1 VTTRKELSNETRGR
15 LFVDP
20 RPVDHEYASL
30 RALMQ
35 KQSAELAIMMDIGKA
50 ITSSLKLDEVLN
62 VIMGKVS
69 SLLEPKQWSLLL
81 LDEETGELYFEIVVS
96 PVADRLKGIRL
107 RLGEGVAGWVAQEGE
122 PLLVEDAATHPL
134 VARHIDQQISFETKS
149 IICVPLI
156 VKEKVFGVIEIINA
170 LEDRPYTS
178 ADLAILSTIADFAAI
193 AIDNARTYARLNDL
207 VITDELTG
215 LFNARHFDELLTR
228 EIDRSRRYAL
238 ACSVVFFDL
247 DHFKSV
253 NDTHGHLV
261 GSRVLAEVG
270 TILSR
275 HIRSVDIASRFGGD
289 EFVLLLPSTDSRG
302 ARALVSNLRKVLEQ
316 HPFTADDGTPIRVTA
331 SFGIASFPEH
341 ARDKGDLMQR
351 ADQAMYRVKG
361 STRNGVCVAGEA
373 DR

>member
-1 VTTRKELSNETRGR
+1 MDS
-15 LFVDP
+15 P
-20 RPVDHEYASL
+20 HPDHEYASL

-81 LDEETGELYFEIVVS
+81 LDEEREELYFEIVVS
-96 PVADRLKGIRL
+96 PVADRLKGVRL
-107 RLGEGVAGWVAQEGE
+107 KLGEGVAGWVAREGE

-134 VARHIDQQISFETKS
+134 VAHQIDQQVSFQTNS
-149 IICVPLI
+149 IICVPLV

-178 ADLAILSTIADFAAI
+178 ADLAILSTISDFAAI

-215 LFNARHFDELLTR
+215 LYNARHFDELLGR
-228 EIDRSRRYAL
+228 EVDRSRRYAL
-238 ACSVVFFDL
+238 ACSVVFLDL
-247 DHFKSV
+247 DHFKRV

-261 GSRVLAEVG
+261 GSRILSEVG
-270 TILSR
+270 KILS
-275 HIRSVDIASRFGGD
+275 HHVRSVDIPSRFGGD
-289 EFVLLLPSTDSRG
+289 EFVLLLPNTDSRG
-302 ARALVSNLRKVLEQ
+302 ARALVTNLRRVLEQ
-316 HPFTADDGTPIRVTA
+316 HPFRSDDGTPIRITA

-341 ARDKGDLMQR
+341 TSDKGELMQL

-361 STRNGVCVAGEA
+361 STRNGVCVAGEPAA
-373 DR
+373 DPDGRQADPPPRP